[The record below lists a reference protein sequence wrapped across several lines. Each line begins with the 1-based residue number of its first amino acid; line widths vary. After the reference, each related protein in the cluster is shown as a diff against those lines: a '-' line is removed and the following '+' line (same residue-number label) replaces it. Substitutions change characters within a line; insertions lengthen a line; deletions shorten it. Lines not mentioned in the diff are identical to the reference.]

1 MGIPSISLQVV
12 QQIKSG
18 LRVYPPPPPASNMIC
33 INILAYLWVQ
43 RTLQLPITPNT
54 QMLTGKIEHLDRVT
68 RKAGHPSCNDFI

>member
-18 LRVYPPPPPASNMIC
+18 LAVYPPPPPASNMIC

-43 RTLQLPITPNT
+43 RTLQLPITRNT
-54 QMLTGKIEHLDRVT
+54 QMLTEKIEHLDRVM
-68 RKAGHPSCNDFI
+68 RKAGHPS